1 MMSTHNMKNKK
12 QFIIVSL
19 LVVLLGV
26 AILIVLQ
33 SKDIVRDYSNAKP
46 EDIVPY
52 RTKLAGEY
60 VCLPHKDTTGPV
72 TQECAFGVK
81 LDDGTYYAISFN
93 LMSAIVPDIA
103 TGNRIYAN
111 GTITPIEMLS
121 STHLR
126 DTYDIKGI
134 FSVTDS
140 LVVEK

>member
-1 MMSTHNMKNKK
+1 MSTHNMKNKK

-46 EDIVPY
+46 EDIVSY

>member
-19 LVVLLGV
+19 LVVLLGI
-26 AILIVLQ
+26 AILIVFQ